1 MDTFFE
7 QIIAVR
13 KNGKAVAAIVG
24 IWFAAFVICFLL
36 FMFSGYLGA
45 FSFMLIAGALFGAFK
60 LSCLFNIEYEYI
72 VTNGT
77 MDIDKIVNKSSR
89 KRVLSFELQTVARIE
104 RYNPALLNSVNS
116 KELLVACNADDKNAY
131 LMVSS
136 TEGKGTNYLVFA
148 PDERVRG
155 AIVKFV
161 PKFIA
166 NSAFKD

>member
-7 QIIAVR
+7 QITAV
-13 KNGKAVAAIVG
+13 KKSGKDIAAITG
-24 IWFAAFVICFLL
+24 IWLLAFIICFLL
-36 FMFSGYLGA
+36 VLFMGYLGF
-45 FSFMLIAGALFGAFK
+45 FSFLLIAGALYGAFK
-60 LSCLFNIEYEYI
+60 LSCRFNVEYEYI

-77 MDIDKIVNKSSR
+77 MDIDKIINKSSR
-89 KRVLSFELQTVARIE
+89 KRVLSFELATVSRLE
-104 RYNPALLNSVNS
+104 KFNQGLLSSVNS
-116 KELLVACNADDKNAY
+116 KEIVTACNLNDPEAY

-136 TEGKGTNYLVFA
+136 TEGKGTSYLIFA

-166 NSAFKD
+166 NSAFK

>member
-7 QIIAVR
+7 QITAV
-13 KNGKAVAAIVG
+13 KKSGKDIAAIAG
-24 IWFAAFVICFLL
+24 IWLLAFIICFLL
-36 FMFSGYLGA
+36 VLFMGYLGS
-45 FSFMLIAGALFGAFK
+45 FSFLLIAGALFGAFK
-60 LSCLFNIEYEYI
+60 LSCRFNVEYEYI

-77 MDIDKIVNKSSR
+77 MDIDKIINKSSR
-89 KRVLSFELQTVARIE
+89 KRVLSFELASVSRLEKFNQG
-104 RYNPALLNSVNS
+104 LLSSVNS
-116 KELLVACNADDKNAY
+116 KEIVTACNLNDPEAY

-136 TEGKGTNYLVFA
+136 TEGKGTSYLIFA

-166 NSAFKD
+166 NSAFK

>member
-7 QIIAVR
+7 QITAVKR
-13 KNGKAVAAIVG
+13 SGKDIAAITG
-24 IWFAAFVICFLL
+24 IWLLAFIICFLL
-36 FMFSGYLGA
+36 VLFMGYLGF
-45 FSFMLIAGALFGAFK
+45 FSFLLIAGALFGAFK
-60 LSCLFNIEYEYI
+60 LSCRFNVEYEYI

-77 MDIDKIVNKSSR
+77 MDIDKIINKSSR
-89 KRVLSFELQTVARIE
+89 KRVLSFELATVSRLE
-104 RYNPALLNSVNS
+104 KFNQGLLSSVNS
-116 KELLVACNADDKNAY
+116 KEIVTACNLNDPEAY

-136 TEGKGTNYLVFA
+136 TEGKGTSYLIFA

-166 NSAFKD
+166 NSAFK

>member
-7 QIIAVR
+7 QITAV
-13 KNGKAVAAIVG
+13 KKSGKDIAAITG
-24 IWFAAFVICFLL
+24 IWLLAFIICFLL
-36 FMFSGYLGA
+36 VLFMGYLGS
-45 FSFMLIAGALFGAFK
+45 FSFLLIAGALFGAFK
-60 LSCLFNIEYEYI
+60 LSCRFNVEYEYI

-77 MDIDKIVNKSSR
+77 MDIDKIINKSSR
-89 KRVLSFELQTVARIE
+89 KRVLSFELATVSRLE
-104 RYNPALLNSVNS
+104 KCNQGLLSSVNS
-116 KELLVACNADDKNAY
+116 KEIVTACNLNDPEAY

-136 TEGKGTNYLVFA
+136 TEGKGTSYLIFA

-166 NSAFKD
+166 NSAFK

>member
-7 QIIAVR
+7 QITAV
-13 KNGKAVAAIVG
+13 KKSGKDIAAITG
-24 IWFAAFVICFLL
+24 IWLLAFIICFLL
-36 FMFSGYLGA
+36 VLFMGYLGS
-45 FSFMLIAGALFGAFK
+45 FSFLLIAGALFGAFK
-60 LSCLFNIEYEYI
+60 LSCRFNVEYEYI

-77 MDIDKIVNKSSR
+77 MDIDKIINKSSR
-89 KRVLSFELQTVARIE
+89 KRVLTFELATVSRLE
-104 RYNPALLNSVNS
+104 KFNQGLLSSVNS
-116 KELLVACNADDKNAY
+116 KEIVTACNLNDPEAY

-136 TEGKGTNYLVFA
+136 TEGKGTSYLIFA

-166 NSAFKD
+166 NSAFK

>member
-7 QIIAVR
+7 QITAV
-13 KNGKAVAAIVG
+13 KKSGKDIAAITG
-24 IWFAAFVICFLL
+24 IWLLAFIICFLL
-36 FMFSGYLGA
+36 VLFMGYLGS
-45 FSFMLIAGALFGAFK
+45 FSFLLIAGALFGAFK
-60 LSCLFNIEYEYI
+60 LSCRFNVEYEYI

-77 MDIDKIVNKSSR
+77 MDIDKIINKSSR
-89 KRVLSFELQTVARIE
+89 KRVLSFELATISRLEKFNQG
-104 RYNPALLNSVNS
+104 LLSSVNS
-116 KELLVACNADDKNAY
+116 KEIVTACNLNDPEAY

-136 TEGKGTNYLVFA
+136 TEGKGTSYLIFA

-166 NSAFKD
+166 NSAFK

>member
-7 QIIAVR
+7 QITAV
-13 KNGKAVAAIVG
+13 KKSGKDIAAITG
-24 IWFAAFVICFLL
+24 IWLLAFIICFLL
-36 FMFSGYLGA
+36 VLFMGYLGF
-45 FSFMLIAGALFGAFK
+45 FSFLLIAGALFGAFK
-60 LSCLFNIEYEYI
+60 LSCRFNVEYEYI

-77 MDIDKIVNKSSR
+77 MDIDKIINKSSR
-89 KRVLSFELQTVARIE
+89 KRVLSFELATVSRLE
-104 RYNPALLNSVNS
+104 KFNQGLLSSVNS
-116 KELLVACNADDKNAY
+116 KEIVTACNLNDPEAY

-136 TEGKGTNYLVFA
+136 TEGKGTSYLIFA

-166 NSAFKD
+166 NSAFK